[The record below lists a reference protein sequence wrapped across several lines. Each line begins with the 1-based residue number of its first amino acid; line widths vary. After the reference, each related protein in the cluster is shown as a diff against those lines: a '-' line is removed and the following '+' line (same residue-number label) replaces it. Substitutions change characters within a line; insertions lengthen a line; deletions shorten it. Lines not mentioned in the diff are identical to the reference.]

1 MVFMNFWYIEHYGA
15 SFGDD
20 FDDRMNDSILSN
32 VFMNFWYIKHNCAR
46 VGDDFVAKK
55 NYFKHIKW
63 YSMYIDYK
71 QKN

>member
-1 MVFMNFWYIEHYGA
+1 MDFMNFWYIEHYGS

-20 FDDRMNDSILSN
+20 ID
-32 VFMNFWYIKHNCAR
+32 
-46 VGDDFVAKK
+46 AKK

-71 QKN
+71 QKNYFSNAYYLSVL